1 MLDRLHRHLT
11 VVFSLRSFPKGHL
24 GEELKDEN
32 DNKTGG
38 PGELFFLPSCED
50 GKAYIRCYFEHASF
64 ISCVN
69 QAHKADTCLLC
80 QATSTYRYL
89 DRRNIEQL
97 TDDFYTSNGSLSQKD
112 DVVLLLLL
120 MAIG

>member
-32 DNKTGG
+32 DNKRGAD
-38 PGELFFLPSCED
+38 ELFFLPSCED
-50 GKAYIRCYFEHASF
+50 GKAYIRCYFEHASSILF
-64 ISCVN
+64 ANRAKTDVCFFW
-69 QAHKADTCLLC
+69 
-80 QATSTYRYL
+80 QATSTYRYI

-97 TDDFYTSNGSLSQKD
+97 TDDFYASNGSLSQKD
-112 DVVLLLLL
+112 DVALLLLL